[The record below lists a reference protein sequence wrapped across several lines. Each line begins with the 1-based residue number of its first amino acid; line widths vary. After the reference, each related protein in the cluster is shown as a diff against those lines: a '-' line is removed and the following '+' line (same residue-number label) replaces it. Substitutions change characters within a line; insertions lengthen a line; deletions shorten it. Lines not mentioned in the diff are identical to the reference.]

1 VRRALP
7 RLALALLLL
16 CWALPLRAQSPAEL
30 ERAKAS
36 FRAGAAAYAAGE
48 YPAAIQALAQAYQ
61 LTPLPA
67 IAFSLAQ
74 AERRQYFVDRDPH
87 HLERAIELFRRYVAQ
102 EPNGTRR
109 ADALDALA
117 QLEPLAASAG
127 IQLGAS
133 PQASALRGEVPTRVM
148 IISEAAEA
156 RVALDGGDAAPV
168 PLVRVVQPGAHR
180 VVVEAPGYFPG
191 ERTVTAVAGELVLSE
206 VALRERPS
214 TLRIAS
220 SVGAEL
226 YLDGA
231 FVSRGGSD
239 VVLEQPSGKHTLT
252 VAESG
257 RRTQHHTL
265 LLRRGE
271 TERLEVVLEPSRQR
285 LVARGLFIAGGVAT
299 ATGIVLA
306 LLSMHE
312 DREAEDF
319 LSLRLRG
326 QATADDL
333 RQYTESHEK
342 RDNYRTAMGVSLA
355 LAGALFCS
363 AILTYALDQP
373 NPSDIQRSWVPNRE
387 ARASERRAHVSVR
400 IEPALSARN
409 AGLRLTA
416 PF

>member
-1 VRRALP
+1 VRRALRP
-7 RLALALLLL
+7 LVIALLLL
-16 CWALPLRAQSPAEL
+16 LWEQPGQAQSTAEL

-74 AERRQYFVDRDPH
+74 AERRQYFVDRDPR
-87 HLERAIELFRRYVAQ
+87 HLERAIELFRRYAVQ

-117 QLEPLAASAG
+117 QLEPLAAGAG

-133 PQASALRGEVPTRVM
+133 QPAAGQLTQAPTRVM
-148 IISEAAEA
+148 IISEAGQAQA
-156 RVALDGGDAAPV
+156 ALDGGEAAPV
-168 PLVRVVQPGAHR
+168 PLVREVQPGSHR
-180 VVVEAPGYFPG
+180 VIVEAPGYFPG
-191 ERTVTAVAGELVLSE
+191 ERTVTAVAGELVLSD

-214 TLRIAS
+214 TLRIAT
-220 SVGAEL
+220 SVDAEL
-226 YLDGA
+226 YLDGT

-257 RRTQHHTL
+257 RRTQSHTL

-271 TERLEVVLEPSRQR
+271 TEHIEVMLEPSRQR
-285 LVARGLFIAGGVAT
+285 MVARGLFIAGAVAT
-299 ATGIVLA
+299 ASGVVLG
-306 LLSMHE
+306 LLTMHE
-312 DREAEDF
+312 DNQAEQF
-319 LSLRLRG
+319 LSQRLRG
-326 QATADDL
+326 EATPEGL
-333 RQYTESHEK
+333 RQYGESRDK
-342 RDNYRTAMGVSLA
+342 RDRYRTATGVSLA

-363 AILTYALDQP
+363 AVLTYALDQP
-373 NPSDIQRSWVPNRE
+373 NPSAIQRAWLPSRE
-387 ARASERRAHVSVR
+387 PSATESRTRLRV
-400 IEPALSARN
+400 EPALSASSVSVQ
-409 AGLRLTA
+409 LTA
-416 PF
+416 QF